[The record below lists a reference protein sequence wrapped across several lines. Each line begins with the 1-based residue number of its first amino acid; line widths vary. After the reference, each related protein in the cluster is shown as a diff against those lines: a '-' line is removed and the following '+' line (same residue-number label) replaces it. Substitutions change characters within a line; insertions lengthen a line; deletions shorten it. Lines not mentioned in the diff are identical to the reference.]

1 MCLVQNLIF
10 WLFLRGTNTPPASA
24 GNYDAHPYAFNLVSD
39 ITFTKNI
46 KLGFDYD
53 FGKIEQANEL
63 APVTTLKRFQ
73 LEPTYYF
80 DDGTYVG
87 GYIHNA
93 STSMMVITIDL
104 DSAVLFAG

>member
-1 MCLVQNLIF
+1 M
-10 WLFLRGTNTPPASA
+10 
-24 GNYDAHPYAFNLVSD
+24 VSD

-46 KLGFDYD
+46 KFGFDYD

-104 DSAVLFAG
+104 DSAGLFAG